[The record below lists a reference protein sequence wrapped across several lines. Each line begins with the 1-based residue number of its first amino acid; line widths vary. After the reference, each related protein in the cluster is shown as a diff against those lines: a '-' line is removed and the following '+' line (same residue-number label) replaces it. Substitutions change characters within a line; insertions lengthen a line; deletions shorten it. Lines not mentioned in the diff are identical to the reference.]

1 MTQNKTQIKLHP
13 DANVLIV
20 SDIHLRLPITSELQL
35 IQKSLVARIKQL
47 ATHKQA
53 LLILNGDIF
62 ELWEQS
68 NQTVSDIATAFSDLT
83 KAIADFAGNGHQVI
97 YIVGNHDE
105 DAMRGQS
112 SRAVLKKL
120 WHAMSVVNLELIMKN
135 KTVLIEHG
143 HEHDSY
149 NKSGNNGATHGKT
162 LVKSTLPKLV
172 KNMPTL
178 FMGIND
184 VINRAYLPSY
194 VLSRLVYGIMLP
206 IVFPLTLVFCVYF
219 YLVGRDPRFALA
231 FAIVWGATWLLILL
245 IDNIVR
251 LVAKHTLGV
260 GSEYIKDLDRYQA
273 KLGFNALILGHT
285 HQGGVWK
292 RSNYTYA
299 NSGCNDTVAIPR
311 LGWLGLHKFDRY
323 VQMSDITI
331 DPNKKQ
337 PFIYHEQLVP
347 LVK

>member
-1 MTQNKTQIKLHP
+1 MSQNKIQIKLHP
-13 DANVLIV
+13 DAKVLIV
-20 SDIHLRLPITSELQL
+20 SDIHLRLPITRELDM

-47 ATHKQA
+47 AANQHA
-53 LLILNGDIF
+53 VLILNGDIF

-68 NQTVSDIATAFSDLT
+68 SQTVSDIAQSFSELT
-83 KAIADFAGNGHQVI
+83 KAIADFAGNNHQVI
-97 YIVGNHDE
+97 YTVGNHDE
-105 DAMRGQS
+105 DTMNGQS

-120 WHAMSVVNLELIMKN
+120 WRAKAVVSLELIVHN

-178 FMGIND
+178 FSGISD

-194 VLSRLVYGIMLP
+194 VLSRLVYVIIMP
-206 IVFPLTLVFCVYF
+206 IVFPLTLVFCAYF
-219 YLVGRDPRFALA
+219 YIVGRDPRFALA
-231 FAIVWGATWLLILL
+231 FAIVWGTTWLFILL
-245 IDNIVR
+245 IDNIIR

-260 GSEYIKDLDRYQA
+260 GSAYIKDLDRYQT
-273 KLGFNALILGHT
+273 KQGFDVLILGHT

-292 RSNYTYA
+292 RPSYTYA

-311 LGWLGLHKFDRY
+311 LGWLGLHKFDRF

-337 PFIYHEQLVP
+337 PFIYNEQLVP